1 MKIENRQQFLVAV
14 TIAVGGLALA
24 INFILFPLG
33 DWWSSRQTQIKNLRT
48 QVSEGQQLVKR
59 ETGIRSRWS
68 EMQSNAL
75 AANTSQAEQQFLKAL
90 DGWSREA
97 GAEVT
102 SIMPQWKNES
112 TNFLTLACRV
122 EAAGDLASLS
132 KLLNAVER
140 GPLAVK
146 LDSIEL
152 TARDASGQLM
162 TLALELNGLALQ
174 ISDKK

>member
-1 MKIENRQQFLVAV
+1 MKIENRQQFLVAL
-14 TIAVGGLALA
+14 TLAAVGLFVAV
-24 INFILFPLG
+24 NFVLEPLG
-33 DWWSSRQTQIKNLRT
+33 GWWSARQLQIKNLRT
-48 QVSEGQQLVKR
+48 QVSEGQQLVRR
-59 ETGIRSRWS
+59 EEGIRSRWA
-68 EMQSNAL
+68 EMRTNAL
-75 AANTSQAEQQFLKAL
+75 AANPSQAEQQFLKAL

-102 SIMPQWKNES
+102 SIMPQWKSES
-112 TNFLTLACRV
+112 TNHLTLACRV

-132 KLLNAVER
+132 RLLYAVER

-152 TARDASGQLM
+152 TGRDAAGQTL

-174 ISDKK
+174 TSDKK

>member
-1 MKIENRQQFLVAV
+1 MKIENRQQFLVAL
-14 TIAVGGLALA
+14 TIAAVALFVA
-24 INFILFPLG
+24 VNFIAQPLG
-33 DWWSSRQTQIKNLRT
+33 DWWSSRQVQIKNLRT
-48 QVSEGQQLVKR
+48 RVSEGQQLVKR
-59 ETGIRSRWS
+59 EAGIRTRWS
-68 EMQSNAL
+68 EMQTNAL
-75 AANTSQAEQQFLKAL
+75 AANPSQAEQQFLKAL

-102 SIMPQWKNES
+102 SIMPQWKSES
-112 TNFLTLACRV
+112 TNYLTLACRV
-122 EAAGDLASLS
+122 EAAGDLGSLS

-152 TARDASGQLM
+152 TARDPSGQLM

-174 ISDKK
+174 TSDKK

>member
-1 MKIENRQQFLVAV
+1 MKIENRQQFLVAL
-14 TIAVGGLALA
+14 TIGVAGLAIL

-33 DWWSSRQTQIKNLRT
+33 DWWSARQTQIENLRK
-48 QVSEGQQLVKR
+48 QVSEGQKLVKR
-59 ETGIRSRWS
+59 EAILRTSWG
-68 EMQSNAL
+68 EMQTNAL

-90 DGWSREA
+90 DGWARDA

-102 SIMPQWKNES
+102 SIMPQWKSES
-112 TNFLTLACRV
+112 TNYLTLACRV
-122 EAAGDLASLS
+122 EAAGDLGSLS
-132 KLLNAVER
+132 KLLYDVER

-152 TARDASGQLM
+152 TARDATGQTM

-174 ISDKK
+174 TRDPK